1 MLLGIVAVN
10 LNNTLTRKHSP
21 LPDDGGSDIE
31 GYNKEIEQ
39 RGNPTWFNVTW
50 LFSECYM
57 YRRIATIF
65 RLSKHWKNHDVFFKQ
80 KQSTFRS
87 SRAGVI
93 ELAFHYNEVLKNLR
107 SPDSALAQ
115 LSEEERTKA
124 EEALFV

>member
-1 MLLGIVAVN
+1 MSLPGRASLIVN
-10 LNNTLTRKHSP
+10 HTLTCKLSP
-21 LPDDGGSDIE
+21 LPDDGGSDIA

-65 RLSKHWKNHDVFFKQ
+65 ALSKHWKNYDVFFKQ

-87 SRAGVI
+87 SRAGVV
-93 ELAFHYNEVLKNLR
+93 ELALHYNEVLKNLK
-107 SPDSALAQ
+107 SNDSALAQ
-115 LSEEERTKA
+115 LS
-124 EEALFV
+124 